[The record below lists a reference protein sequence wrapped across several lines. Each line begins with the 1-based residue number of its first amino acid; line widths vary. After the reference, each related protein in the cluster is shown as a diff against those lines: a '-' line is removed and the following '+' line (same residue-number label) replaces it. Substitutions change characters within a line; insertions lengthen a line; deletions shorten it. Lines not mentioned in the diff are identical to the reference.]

1 LEVDSDY
8 FGYVEKDDEKE
19 LDFANLDIQQLTQH
33 RRETDRRQKDI
44 LSYLADD
51 YIDNLK
57 EQYDADEKLFDMVED
72 LLEESQDQDKL
83 MDILDML

>member
-19 LDFANLDIQQLTQH
+19 LDFANLDIRQLTQH
-33 RRETDRRQKDI
+33 GRETDRRQKDI
-44 LSYLADD
+44 LSYLRDD